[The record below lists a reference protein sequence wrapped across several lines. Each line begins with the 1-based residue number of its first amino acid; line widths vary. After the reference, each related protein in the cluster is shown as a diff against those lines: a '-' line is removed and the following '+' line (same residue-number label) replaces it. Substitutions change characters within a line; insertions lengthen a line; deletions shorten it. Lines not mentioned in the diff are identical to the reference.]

1 MPLRPSRRFRRAAVR
16 VYNRRFKPSVSF
28 SRAIVYHMALFW
40 RRKKEDRFVT
50 LGLNQPAAAEESTE
64 PKGDAAEPRL
74 EPPAGSTAAERARE
88 PVAPPPAVEPVAT
101 GAQPDPQPAAQTDL
115 TGTRKEEVIES
126 APPRAAQTETA
137 APTPARPDLSARPA
151 PPPKPAAPA
160 RSAFSSSSILGLN
173 RSEEELQAEI
183 ESLEQA
189 YSARFA
195 RAISATRESLSEKI
209 DTVFQGRKVIDAAL
223 LDELEEALIAADIGV
238 PVTLHILDKVRRGIS
253 RKEISDI
260 EALKGAI
267 KNELLSIL
275 QESEKRGVASEE
287 GVPENVTPYVIMVVG
302 VNGVGKTTT
311 IGKLAQRIKAEG
323 NDVLICAADTFRAA
337 ASDQLAIWAERT
349 GVPLIQQKHG
359 TDPAAVLFDALKAAK
374 ARRSDVLIVDTAGRL
389 HNKSNLMAELEKM
402 KRVAGREVEGAPH
415 ETLLVLDA
423 VTGQNGLEQAR
434 QFLKTAN
441 VTGIVLTKL
450 DGTAK
455 GGIAVAIA
463 KELGLPI
470 RYAGIGE
477 KVDDLVVFDSEQYVN
492 GLFA

>member
-1 MPLRPSRRFRRAAVR
+1 
-16 VYNRRFKPSVSF
+16 
-28 SRAIVYHMALFW
+28 MAFW
-40 RRKKEDRFVT
+40 RRKKEDRYIT
-50 LGLNQPAAAEESTE
+50 LGLNEPAQRPAEEQAPSTV
-64 PKGDAAEPRL
+64 DAGVQL
-74 EPPAGSTAAERARE
+74 EPPAGTTGAALKTDASVIQPAIE
-88 PVAPPPAVEPVAT
+88 PVPTGASPTPSHASESALTDGAQPVVVESPRPSVAPATPQVAT
-101 GAQPDPQPAAQTDL
+101 GKSEKRPEIVAA
-115 TGTRKEEVIES
+115 
-126 APPRAAQTETA
+126 
-137 APTPARPDLSARPA
+137 TPRPA
-151 PPPKPAAPA
+151 TTQPVPT
-160 RSAFSSSSILGLN
+160 RSAFSTSILGLD
-173 RSEEELQAEI
+173 RSLEDLQAE
-183 ESLEQA
+183 EAALEQA
-189 YSARFA
+189 FAARFS
-195 RAISATRESLSEKI
+195 RAIAKTRESLSEKI
-209 DTVFQGRKVIDAAL
+209 DTVFQGRKQIDAEL

-238 PVTLHILDKVRRGIS
+238 PTTLAILETVRRGIS
-253 RKEISDI
+253 RKEINDV
-260 EALKGAI
+260 EALKASI
-267 KNELLSIL
+267 KHELLTIL
-275 QESEKRGVASEE
+275 QDSKKGGVGDESEAPDDV
-287 GVPENVTPYVIMVVG
+287 VPYVIMVVG

-374 ARRSDVLIVDTAGRL
+374 ARKSDVLIVDTAGRL

-402 KRVAGREVEGAPH
+402 KRVAAREVEGAPH
-415 ETLLVLDA
+415 ETLLVVDA

-434 QFLKTAN
+434 QFLKVAG

-477 KVDDLVVFDSEQYVN
+477 KVDDLVKFEPEVYVD
-492 GLFA
+492 GLFS